1 MNNNVPKNWEKV
13 KLKKYIEIIR
23 GVNYKSNEAYD
34 YKDDNTIGILR
45 ANNISNNGIL
55 NFEKIIY
62 VDNKNIKK
70 EQIIKKGDIVIAMSS
85 GSKDLVGKAAQAK
98 QDLNFAFGA
107 FCGVVRPKNINS
119 DFLGFYFLTDYY
131 RNKISELST
140 GININNLRKE
150 YIENLDI
157 MVPLNPKEQQEIVQ
171 VLDTMSDII
180 RLREECISHAQDL
193 IPALFQEMFGDANNN
208 ITKST
213 IVRFRDCIDL
223 NPSKPNLDDNLNVTF
238 LGMKDIS
245 EKGQVDLSTTKTY
258 EEVKKGFTNFENED
272 VLLAKITPCFENGKA
287 AIVRNLLNGYGFGS
301 TEFYVLR
308 PHRNII
314 LPEYVYAMIKS
325 YTFAEPGKY
334 KMTGAAGQ
342 KRLPKDYILNY
353 KFPLPPLEAQEQFAE
368 KVREIN
374 SYIEEQQEELE
385 NAKQMFQSLLH
396 HAFTGELTKS
406 NVVDLLT
413 RQVVLHSKII
423 DKCNS
428 HQTFGAVKLEKI
440 FNLCDMIQ
448 ELNLVPGGYYRKAA
462 GPYVPEMRHTV
473 EQELLQ
479 NNWVKITNQGNGKKV
494 EYKKNANFVAYKA
507 VYDQI
512 YNDKNQEIEKIIDYF
527 YDKDTNYCEAFSTL
541 YMCWNDLILEG
552 KNPTKTEIIDEFK
565 NHWAPEKQRFERI
578 YLLEILSDMSNN
590 HFEPHGQGLHTIVSE
605 YNVNKDQLNLQLN

>member
-1 MNNNVPKNWEKV
+1 MIKEAPKGWDLVNFDSFFTVLPSKKYQVQKQDYLEKGIVPVVDQGQKLVIGYTDDESKKFNKNNVIIFGDHTRIV
-13 KLKKYIEIIR
+13 KYIDFDFAVGADGTQILET
-23 GVNYKSNEAYD
+23 
-34 YKDDNTIGILR
+34 KD
-45 ANNISNNGIL
+45 
-55 NFEKIIY
+55 
-62 VDNKNIKK
+62 
-70 EQIIKKGDIVIAMSS
+70 
-85 GSKDLVGKAAQAK
+85 
-98 QDLNFAFGA
+98 
-107 FCGVVRPKNINS
+107 
-119 DFLGFYFLTDYY
+119 
-131 RNKISELST
+131 
-140 GININNLRKE
+140 GINLKFG
-150 YIENLDI
+150 YYQL
-157 MVPLNPKEQQEIVQ
+157 LNKKIPDTGYNRHFKYVKAEKYVIPPTLAEQQEIVQ

-193 IPALFQEMFGDANNN
+193 IPAIFQEMFGDANNN

-308 PHRNII
+308 PHQNII
-314 LPEYVYAMIKS
+314 LPEYVYAIIKS

-396 HAFTGELTKS
+396 HAFTGELT
-406 NVVDLLT
+406 
-413 RQVVLHSKII
+413 R
-423 DKCNS
+423 
-428 HQTFGAVKLEKI
+428 
-440 FNLCDMIQ
+440 
-448 ELNLVPGGYYRKAA
+448 R
-462 GPYVPEMRHTV
+462 
-473 EQELLQ
+473 
-479 NNWVKITNQGNGKKV
+479 
-494 EYKKNANFVAYKA
+494 AYGE
-507 VYDQI
+507 
-512 YNDKNQEIEKIIDYF
+512 N
-527 YDKDTNYCEAFSTL
+527 
-541 YMCWNDLILEG
+541 
-552 KNPTKTEIIDEFK
+552 
-565 NHWAPEKQRFERI
+565 
-578 YLLEILSDMSNN
+578 
-590 HFEPHGQGLHTIVSE
+590 
-605 YNVNKDQLNLQLN
+605 